1 MAYAEENPSKDSP
14 KDTTNTEKLES
25 YMIEAEDVEGIQ
37 VATIDSVA
45 SSELTAKIA
54 VSNDVEKASAQLPL
68 SIEEDGPDGGYG
80 WLVVLGAFAV
90 QITSFGVIS
99 SW

>member
-25 YMIEAEDVEGIQ
+25 YMIEAEDVEGIR

-45 SSELTAKIA
+45 SSELTAKIGKQHCRSHGDHSKLT
-54 VSNDVEKASAQLPL
+54 SNESP
-68 SIEEDGPDGGYG
+68 
-80 WLVVLGAFAV
+80 
-90 QITSFGVIS
+90 
-99 SW
+99 